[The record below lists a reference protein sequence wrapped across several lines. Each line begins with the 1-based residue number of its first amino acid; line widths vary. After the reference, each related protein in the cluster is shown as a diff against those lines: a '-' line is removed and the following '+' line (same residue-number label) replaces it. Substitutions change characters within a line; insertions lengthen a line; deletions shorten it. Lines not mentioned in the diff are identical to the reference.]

1 MKFLRRAGSG
11 ILTVKLFAAA
21 FLLKVRA
28 GALKSRAMIS
38 FNYSVLTGISAAAC
52 ISAAGC
58 AFAGGEGAPEKPVPQ
73 KEAAAPAESPKYALS
88 DYRNF
93 FGMCWS
99 ADSNADLLDYARQM
113 GHTHVVYRKGMEN
126 LPQAKGMKF
135 FIEDPEFGARRR
147 MLDYG
152 KKYSQSEIDDIQSH
166 YVVIYHDKEFP
177 HNMASSW
184 FVPPNTR
191 SLTLDFQQQAVID
204 DVVGRLVKRIKGIEK
219 KNPDFKF
226 AGFTWDVPHPSGNFR
241 LPPKPHVK
249 DIHKAQGREVTLAH
263 WTGKDSSIPFK
274 GRTHEYET
282 YSEGKLA
289 FYDKLRREG
298 AKINP
303 DVKMMS
309 EPYNLYEGW
318 IRRITP
324 ELAEKMKSRGME
336 GYRFD
341 FLWQEG
347 DGDAFVA
354 DKRIL
359 EGGYDRAHVGSSTPN
374 ISDTGRMLAESVAAA
389 TNGSW
394 TAWYG
399 RAGGTANSPN
409 YRHMREIPARLKLF
423 KAVPTWE
430 NLNNTP
436 VSERKWDAE
445 KKSYDSPTAH
455 MGEDCVWGK
464 HPRDDKMFLVF
475 LSPKAEAR
483 LPKGK
488 RVKAVYAT
496 DGLFRELMDL
506 RERDRAAKIKP
517 RVRVLDDKIRLLSND
532 LINEGLVLH
541 LEDAPKA
548 EAEK

>member
-1 MKFLRRAGSG
+1 MICFNCRFLAE
-11 ILTVKLFAAA
+11 
-21 FLLKVRA
+21 
-28 GALKSRAMIS
+28 
-38 FNYSVLTGISAAAC
+38 ISAIAC
-52 ISAAGC
+52 FCSAGC
-58 AFAGGEGAPEKPVPQ
+58 AFADGEGAPEKPV
-73 KEAAAPAESPKYALS
+73 KDAVSAPVESPKYALS

-113 GHTHVVYRKGMEN
+113 GHTHVIYRKNMEN
-126 LPQAKGMKF
+126 MPQAKGMKF

-147 MLDYG
+147 MLDYD
-152 KKYSQSEIDDIQSH
+152 KEYSQAEIDDIQSH

-204 DVVGRLVKRIKGIEK
+204 DVVDRLVKRIKGIEK
-219 KNPDFKF
+219 KNPEFKF

-249 DIHKAQGREVTLAH
+249 DIHKAQGKEVTLAH

-289 FYDKLRREG
+289 FYDKLRSEG

-309 EPYNLYEGW
+309 EPYRLYESW
-318 IRRITP
+318 IKRITP

-336 GYRFD
+336 GYKFD
-341 FLWQEG
+341 FLWQES

-354 DKRIL
+354 DGRIS

-389 TNGSW
+389 ANGSW
-394 TAWYG
+394 TCWYG
-399 RAGGTANSPN
+399 RAGGTINSPN
-409 YRHMREIPARLKLF
+409 YKYMREIPARLKLF
-423 KAVPTWE
+423 KAIPTWE

-445 KKSYDSPTAH
+445 KKSYALPPTWARTASGASTRATTRCFWFSSPRR
-455 MGEDCVWGK
+455 
-464 HPRDDKMFLVF
+464 PRRGFRRGRESRRCTPPTGSSAK
-475 LSPKAEAR
+475 SWICAS
-483 LPKGK
+483 
-488 RVKAVYAT
+488 AT
-496 DGLFRELMDL
+496 
-506 RERDRAAKIKP
+506 RAQ
-517 RVRVLDDKIRLLSND
+517 R
-532 LINEGLVLH
+532 
-541 LEDAPKA
+541 
-548 EAEK
+548 